1 MRFLMRLILIGGVNL
16 QPSDKQ
22 TAGLVWLNGAKNKQ
36 ATWYRITQ
44 LGGGFKIVE
53 LAVDFTGVSANAWQG
68 KDVLKIP
75 DTIAMHDGG
84 MEVAQ
89 GAHYLNLVGNT
100 VSVTSGDTNGL
111 TADSSTWGRFVYIT
125 N

>member
-1 MRFLMRLILIGGVNL
+1 MGGVNL